1 MKLEN
6 NKKLDIDKKEQIKK
20 FHELT
25 SAEKN
30 NSKASDITEEL
41 VTNEKNTAP
50 DEVIDEDLEGYYA
63 INDFTVGVRIKPGVK
78 KNNETIETL
87 FRGMK
92 VYSDG
97 TYVVVDGN
105 TWLKVKSNGTDGY
118 ILKASVTKL

>member
-1 MKLEN
+1 MKPEN
-6 NKKLDIDKKEQIKK
+6 NKKEQIKK

-30 NSKASDITEEL
+30 NSQASDITKEL
-41 VTNEKNTAP
+41 VTKEENTAP
-50 DEVIDEDLEGYYA
+50 DEVIDDDLEGYYI
-63 INDFTVGVRIKPGVK
+63 INDFTVGVRVEPGVK
-78 KNNETIETL
+78 KNNKTIETL